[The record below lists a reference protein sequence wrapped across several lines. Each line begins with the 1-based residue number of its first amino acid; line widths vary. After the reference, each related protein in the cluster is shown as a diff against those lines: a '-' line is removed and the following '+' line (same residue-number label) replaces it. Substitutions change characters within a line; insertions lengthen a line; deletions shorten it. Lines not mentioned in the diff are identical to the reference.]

1 MVRRPSARIAGGG
14 REPATADRKEGLT
27 MSQRTRKRR
36 AQLTVRVSFEPNRL
50 ADACLADAYE
60 RATPIGRRE
69 PPRPMAATPAP
80 ARRAAGG
87 ERP

>member
-1 MVRRPSARIAGGG
+1 
-14 REPATADRKEGLT
+14 
-27 MSQRTRKRR
+27 MSQRTRKRH

-60 RATPIGRRE
+60 RAMPVVRRE
-69 PPRPMAATPAP
+69 PPLPVAATPAP
-80 ARRAAGG
+80 SRRAAGG